1 MSKAKLKD
9 MCISA
14 KNSHYRWQLYFFK
27 IDRRANQP
35 FNVHKVK
42 FKNDSYLS
50 GYTTSL
56 LNATETFQIDPISKV
71 QDYTGENSKVS
82 CDKLPLTSELIS
94 EQWENFSHAVATS
107 SSREIDG
114 KINGYILCGQP
125 QPYDHDDKPVMFV
138 KVANPVVKLE
148 NKKSVVFSSKINNEL
163 DLISD
168 DVYRLYLTVDF
179 IIYDNTIYAFN
190 YTFETVFNLERTMKK
205 VKQQAID
212 VIVCTN
218 AFTDTKIFK
227 TFANQYPSSRTFI
240 TLNPERIDRIKNRM
254 SRRNVAKMLNL
265 TLDANDNFDIKNEE
279 DAYRLIKYLCF
290 KIFQD
295 GETNNVLEVSSV
307 TVLR

>member
-1 MSKAKLKD
+1 
-9 MCISA
+9 
-14 KNSHYRWQLYFFK
+14 
-27 IDRRANQP
+27 
-35 FNVHKVK
+35 
-42 FKNDSYLS
+42 
-50 GYTTSL
+50 
-56 LNATETFQIDPISKV
+56 
-71 QDYTGENSKVS
+71 
-82 CDKLPLTSELIS
+82 
-94 EQWENFSHAVATS
+94 
-107 SSREIDG
+107 
-114 KINGYILCGQP
+114 
-125 QPYDHDDKPVMFV
+125 MFV